1 MLRLCGTC
9 VYLYQ
14 RMYPQEYEGRWWCD
28 LCDVTLDEDEH
39 SQPIRPEEC
48 SDDDRYNRF
57 AD

>member
-9 VYLYQ
+9 VYPYQ
-14 RMYPQEYEGRWWCD
+14 RMYRQGYDGRWWCA

-48 SDDDRYNRF
+48 ADDDRYDRF
-57 AD
+57 GE